1 MFEIVGGVIDIMCEV
16 DPKHLRSVFIEN
28 REKVLYL
35 QLLQEIYSI
44 IGSVLMWYEL
54 YALTLNDTGFV
65 INPYDI

>member
-44 IGSVLMWYEL
+44 IGSVLMLYEL
-54 YALTLNDTGFV
+54 YALTLKDTGFV
-65 INPYDI
+65 INPYVI

>member
-44 IGSVLMWYEL
+44 IGSVLMLYEL
-54 YALTLNDTGFV
+54 YASTLKDTGFV
-65 INPYDI
+65 INPYVI

>member
-1 MFEIVGGVIDIMCEV
+1 MCEV

-65 INPYDI
+65 INPYVI